1 MNKKKLA
8 ILLTSLTFVAGI
20 FSSCQKDEGEGGKG
34 SIYGTV
40 YKIID
45 DGQIV
50 KNGDS
55 YAFAVDTVIAR
66 NENVYIHYGSNQTG
80 YDDKTGTAENGTF
93 KFKYLT
99 DGNYTV
105 YTFSDLASGEK
116 TPVSQT
122 VNISDG
128 NCVDAGVFYIT
139 DGKNSGKSGVVGQ
152 LTAQYMKSED
162 KEVVPAV
169 GERVFIREYNGVEV
183 LSDTRAD
190 DNGMFSFPKLEPYT
204 KYYVYAISELSSK
217 DPTYA
222 VGAEVETG
230 ADGTITVVAETINVQ
245 LY

>member
-1 MNKKKLA
+1 MNKKNLT
-8 ILLTSLTFVAGI
+8 ILLTSLTLATGF

-45 DGQIV
+45 DGQII
-50 KNGDS
+50 KSGDS
-55 YAFAVDTVIAR
+55 YVFAVDTIVAR
-66 NENVYIHYGSNQTG
+66 SENVYIHYGSNQTG

-93 KFKYLT
+93 NFKYLT

-122 VNISDG
+122 VKISDG
-128 NCVDAGVFYIT
+128 NSVDAGTFYIT
-139 DGKNSGKSGVVGQ
+139 DGKNSGKSGVVGK

-162 KEVVPAV
+162 TEAVPAV
-169 GERVFIREYNGVEV
+169 GERVYIKAYDGTEV
-183 LSDTRAD
+183 LADTRTD
-190 DNGMFSFPKLEPYT
+190 DTGMFSFPKLEPNT
-204 KYYVYAISELSSK
+204 RYYVYAVSELSSK
-217 DPTYA
+217 GPTYA
-222 VGAEVETG
+222 EGSTVETG
-230 ADGTITVVAETINVQ
+230 EAGTIVVSDNLNVA